1 MQLLSIPEAAR
12 ELQINA
18 SRARALVS
26 SGELAGIKVGGRWL
40 VERDAVAR
48 RKLNPRPAGRP
59 LEPSNAWGAL
69 FLASGMEAPW
79 LDAQASWRIRQALS
93 AHGLAGLRPRLAR
106 RARPRR
112 FLAHR
117 GELKYLRE
125 REGVVVSGISGA
137 GSQGLDLVS
146 GSEIDAYVR
155 EDKLRALQRDH
166 ALNPAAE
173 GEGNVLLRAVPVAA
187 WHLENLQ
194 IAPLAA
200 VAIDLA
206 EEPDSRS
213 ARVGRQAVER
223 LDKSLKR

>member
-1 MQLLSIPEAAR
+1 
-12 ELQINA
+12 
-18 SRARALVS
+18 
-26 SGELAGIKVGGRWL
+26 
-40 VERDAVAR
+40 
-48 RKLNPRPAGRP
+48 
-59 LEPSNAWGAL
+59 
-69 FLASGMEAPW
+69 
-79 LDAQASWRIRQALS
+79 
-93 AHGLAGLRPRLAR
+93 
-106 RARPRR
+106 
-112 FLAHR
+112 
-117 GELKYLRE
+117 
-125 REGVVVSGISGA
+125 VSGISGA